1 MRISQLADLSA
12 RKANSRF
19 YQTCQEYKANKLV
32 FVSHSDEI
40 QAESKTLFFQ

>member
-1 MRISQLADLSA
+1 MRISELADLSA
-12 RKANSRF
+12 RKANS
-19 YQTCQEYKANKLV
+19 TCQEYKANKLV